1 MPVPKKFGPNI
12 TVEPVGEAPARFGA
26 DVQVEPIA
34 ATPPT
39 ASFSAQPASKAPVQ
53 DWLRDLEADLTSGGS
68 RTVVGRTLGHMQAR
82 GDKGY
87 AGLQQGGQSKAV
99 IDFMAS
105 PVLGATHAAQ
115 GTAAT
120 VADEADTA
128 KHGLTGSP
136 QNSTAWERLKR
147 GPLKTAGGV
156 LEMGTIPGMVVG
168 GPAAEAAIT
177 AVPSRKFAAQLFKDV
192 SEHAGNVP
200 VSMTHSGDAILRAQE
215 ISNAGTSMPQSLG
228 KLLKRVTDPKKAPLT
243 YDEARDFYTNITSLS
258 ANESARLSPVMRKQ
272 VANVRAGLMKDIGDA
287 ADQAGQAAKYYAA
300 MKDYARASKLLRA
313 SQKIGKFALGAAGL
327 GSAYEGYQAVKGLT
341 K

>member
-1 MPVPKKFGPNI
+1 MAPAKKSTAPVGW
-12 TVEPVGEAPARFGA
+12 EPVEEQPAGWEAVDTPA
-26 DVQVEPIA
+26 EN
-34 ATPPT
+34 TPQQPT
-39 ASFSAQPASKAPVQ
+39 ASFSAQPASKTPVQ
-53 DWLRDLEADLTSGGS
+53 DWLRDLETDIRSGGT
-68 RTVVGRTLGHMQAR
+68 RTIVGRTMGNMEGR

-87 AGLQQGGQSKAV
+87 AGLQQGGQPKAV

-177 AVPSRKFAAQLFKDV
+177 AVPSREFAAQLFKDV

-200 VSMTHSGDAILRAQE
+200 VSITHSGDAILRAQE